1 MILIDYSQIAL
12 SNIIVQ
18 KLNDESMIRHMIL
31 NSIRMYNKKHRDE
44 YGEVIICADGMNT
57 WRKEFFPEY
66 KAHRRKNRDESDQD
80 WNEIFRILHTVRD
93 EIRDYLPY
101 KVIHMEGVEADDIIG
116 TLVMQTQEFG
126 MAEPVM
132 IISSD
137 KDFIQLQKYSNVKQ
151 WSPIQ
156 KKFVTDKNPRTY
168 LFNHIM
174 RGDSGDGVPNVLSAD
189 DTFISENHQTPL
201 RQTRIDNWLE
211 NADNLRDNMD
221 EDTYRNYQRN
231 KKLID
236 LTDIP
241 ENIQES
247 IINNF
252 NGQAKTPNMKVLNY
266 LIKKRCNH
274 LIEVVEEFYNG

>member
-1 MILIDYSQIAL
+1 
-12 SNIIVQ
+12 
-18 KLNDESMIRHMIL
+18 
-31 NSIRMYNKKHRDE
+31 MYNKKHRDE
-44 YGEVIICADGMNT
+44 YGQVVICADGMNT
-57 WRKEFFPEY
+57 WRKDFFPEY

-126 MAEPVM
+126 MDEPVM

-137 KDFIQLQKYSNVKQ
+137 KDFIQLQKYKNVKQ

-211 NADNLRDNMD
+211 NADNLREHMD

-241 ENIQES
+241 DPIQES

-252 NGQAKTPNMKVLNY
+252 NGQSKTPNMKVLNY
-266 LIKKRCNH
+266 IIKKRCNH